1 MIFWGEPG
9 ATRARE
15 VAQDLIDAP
24 TITLC
29 QQNRPLSCPGCLH
42 PARPITLFYMALRI
56 GPMTSLTRDV
66 CPDAFAD
73 GLRRGV
79 WAVQPS
85 GVGCWSLDIH
95 LNAPVSWAY
104 HKMW

>member
-42 PARPITLFYMALRI
+42 PARPITLFYMALVI
-56 GPMTSLTRDV
+56 ADPGKGASATRQ
-66 CPDAFAD
+66 
-73 GLRRGV
+73 LRDPGV
-79 WAVQPS
+79 R
-85 GVGCWSLDIH
+85 DEDEDDFDEDD
-95 LNAPVSWAY
+95 SW
-104 HKMW
+104 